1 MSTDLETRL
10 KNAEACAG
18 QAARLARVALIV
30 AAMSAALAVMG
41 IFLPID
47 L

>member
-1 MSTDLETRL
+1 MSTDPETRL
-10 KNAEACAG
+10 KNAEACAA

-30 AAMSAALAVMG
+30 AAMSSALAILG